1 MTNVEA
7 ENEDADPVGPAP
19 RDPRE
24 VFTALAVKSGLIK
37 DGDKLDQNVFDL
49 CTEVVGL
56 CAAIG
61 DQYGDGEAGG
71 NAGEHIRAEY
81 WEP

>member
-1 MTNVEA
+1 MRNIED
-7 ENEDADPVGPAP
+7 EDADPVGQAP
-19 RDPRE
+19 RDPLK
-24 VFTALAVKSGLIK
+24 VFKGLAVKHGLMK
-37 DGDKLDQNVFDL
+37 EGDQLDQKLFDL
-49 CTEVVGL
+49 CTDVVGL